1 MKNGQHYK
9 GWRFLKIHLLPM
21 LSNTAIRK
29 IFWGIAGFGT
39 NPTKVIIE
47 CGLSDKPQASE
58 KAKLVVLP
66 QILSVLA
73 CSSVR
78 ST

>member
-1 MKNGQHYK
+1 
-9 GWRFLKIHLLPM
+9 M

-39 NPTKVIIE
+39 SPTKVIIE

-66 QILSVLA
+66 QLYICYL
-73 CSSVR
+73 VR
-78 ST
+78 LDEQLGP